1 MTPAPA
7 RAGADDWERLR
18 RRARILLVAA
28 AAALGVVIALAVLA
42 QHASWTTSLVVGV
55 LSAAAIWGVGAWLV
69 DRTID
74 GAIEDER
81 LGR

>member
-1 MTPAPA
+1 MTPQPPGAA
-7 RAGADDWERLR
+7 ADDWERLR

-28 AAALGVVIALAVLA
+28 AVALG
-42 QHASWTTSLVVGV
+42 VVGV